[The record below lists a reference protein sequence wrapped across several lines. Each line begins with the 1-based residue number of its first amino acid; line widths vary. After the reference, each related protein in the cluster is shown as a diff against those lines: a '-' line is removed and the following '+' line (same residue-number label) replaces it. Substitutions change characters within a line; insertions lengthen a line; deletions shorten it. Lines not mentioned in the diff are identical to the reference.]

1 MRDRK
6 QYPLYGHNNW
16 SLYNLRC
23 FDLLAWIK
31 TVTLASLIFLPH
43 MLIAETQKEVID
55 KLEKFEQKNIGNLDP
70 WDVADLFGLT
80 KVRRPSEWTS
90 SKLLSLPV
98 PKSNK
103 QMSCLAGALYFEAR
117 GEPIQGQL
125 AVGEVILNRVEDTR
139 YPSSICKV
147 INQGTGRRFACQF
160 TYTCDGKLETVNERK
175 PYEMALKIAKIL
187 MTTHDGKLTR
197 GSTHYHSN
205 YVNPKWS
212 KKFERVAK
220 FGRHIFYRQPMLVSQ
235 R

>member
-1 MRDRK
+1 MR
-6 QYPLYGHNNW
+6 LGHNIR
-16 SLYNLRC
+16 Y

-31 TVTLASLIFLPH
+31 TISVLCLVFLPQI
-43 MLIAETQKEVID
+43 LSADTQKKVID
-55 KLEKFEQKNIGNLDP
+55 KLEKFEQKNIGNLEP
-70 WDVADLFGLT
+70 WDVAHLFGLT

-90 SKLLSLPV
+90 AKLLSLPV
-98 PKSNK
+98 PKSGK
-103 QMSCLAGALYFEAR
+103 QMSCLAEALYFEAR
-117 GEPIQGQL
+117 GEPITGQL
-125 AVGEVILNRVEDTR
+125 AVGEVILNRVEDSR

-160 TYTCDGKLETVNERK
+160 TYTCDGKLETVHERK
-175 PYEMALKIAKIL
+175 AYEMALKLAKIL
-187 MTTHDGKLTR
+187 ITTHDRKLTK

-220 FGRHIFYRQPMLVSQ
+220 YGRHIFYRQPLLVSQ

>member
-1 MRDRK
+1 M
-6 QYPLYGHNNW
+6 W
-16 SLYNLRC
+16 
-23 FDLLAWIK
+23 AWIK

-103 QMSCLAGALYFEAR
+103 QMSCLAEALYFEAR
-117 GEPIQGQL
+117 GEPIKGQL

-160 TYTCDGKLETVNERK
+160 TYTCDGKLETVHERK

-205 YVNPKWS
+205 YVKPKWS

-220 FGRHIFYRQPMLVSQ
+220 FGRHIFYRQPLLVSQ

>member
-1 MRDRK
+1 M
-6 QYPLYGHNNW
+6 
-16 SLYNLRC
+16 
-23 FDLLAWIK
+23 LAWSK
-31 TVTLASLIFLPH
+31 TVTLVSLIFLPH
-43 MLIAETQKEVID
+43 ILIAETQKEVID
-55 KLEKFEQKNIGNLDP
+55 KLEKFEQKKISNLDP
-70 WDVADLFGLT
+70 WDVAHLFGLT

-90 SKLLSLPV
+90 SKLMSLPV

-103 QMSCLAGALYFEAR
+103 QMSCLAEALYFEAR

-160 TYTCDGKLETVNERK
+160 TYSCDGKLEAVHERK

-187 MTTHDGKLTR
+187 MTTHDRKMTR

-220 FGRHIFYRQPMLVSQ
+220 FGRHIFYRQPILLSQ

>member
-1 MRDRK
+1 MR
-6 QYPLYGHNNW
+6 LVHNIR
-16 SLYNLRC
+16 Y

-31 TVTLASLIFLPH
+31 TILVFCLVFLPQI
-43 MLIAETQKEVID
+43 LSADTQKKVID
-55 KLEKFEQKNIGNLDP
+55 KLEKFEQKNIGNLEP
-70 WDVADLFGLT
+70 WDVAHLFGLT

-90 SKLLSLPV
+90 AKLLSLPV
-98 PKSNK
+98 PKSGK
-103 QMSCLAGALYFEAR
+103 QMSCLAEALYFEAR
-117 GEPIQGQL
+117 GEPITGQL
-125 AVGEVILNRVEDTR
+125 AVGEVILNRVEDSR

-160 TYTCDGKLETVNERK
+160 TYTCDGKLETVHERK
-175 PYEMALKIAKIL
+175 AYEMALKLAKIL
-187 MTTHDGKLTR
+187 ITTHDGKLTK

-220 FGRHIFYRQPMLVSQ
+220 YGRHIFYRQPLLVSQ

>member
-1 MRDRK
+1 M
-6 QYPLYGHNNW
+6 
-16 SLYNLRC
+16 
-23 FDLLAWIK
+23 LAWIK

-80 KVRRPSEWTS
+80 KVRRSSEWTF

-103 QMSCLAGALYFEAR
+103 QMSCLAEALYFEAR

-125 AVGEVILNRVEDTR
+125 AVGEVILNRVEDMR

-160 TYTCDGKLETVNERK
+160 TYTCDGKLETVHERK

>member
-1 MRDRK
+1 MR
-6 QYPLYGHNNW
+6 LVHNIR
-16 SLYNLRC
+16 Y

-31 TVTLASLIFLPH
+31 TISVLCLVFLPQI
-43 MLIAETQKEVID
+43 LSADTQKKVID
-55 KLEKFEQKNIGNLDP
+55 KLEKFEQKTIGNLEP
-70 WDVADLFGLT
+70 WDVAHLFGLT

-90 SKLLSLPV
+90 AKLLSLPV
-98 PKSNK
+98 PKSGK
-103 QMSCLAGALYFEAR
+103 QMSCLAEALYFEAR
-117 GEPIQGQL
+117 GEPITGQL
-125 AVGEVILNRVEDTR
+125 AVGEVILNRVEDSR

-160 TYTCDGKLETVNERK
+160 TYTCDGKLETVHERK
-175 PYEMALKIAKIL
+175 AYEMALKLAKIL
-187 MTTHDGKLTR
+187 ITTHDRKLTK

-220 FGRHIFYRQPMLVSQ
+220 YGRHIFYRQPLLVSQ

>member
-1 MRDRK
+1 MR
-6 QYPLYGHNNW
+6 LVHNIR
-16 SLYNLRC
+16 Y

-31 TVTLASLIFLPH
+31 TITVLCLVFLPQ
-43 MLIAETQKEVID
+43 MLSADTQKKVID
-55 KLEKFEQKNIGNLDP
+55 KLEKFEQKNIGNLEP
-70 WDVADLFGLT
+70 WDVAHLFGLT

-90 SKLLSLPV
+90 AKLLSLPV
-98 PKSNK
+98 PKSGK
-103 QMSCLAGALYFEAR
+103 QMSCLAEALYFEAR
-117 GEPIQGQL
+117 GEPITGQL
-125 AVGEVILNRVEDTR
+125 AVGEVILNRVEDSR

-160 TYTCDGKLETVNERK
+160 TYTCDGKLETVHERK
-175 PYEMALKIAKIL
+175 AYEMALKLAKIL
-187 MTTHDGKLTR
+187 ITTHDRKLTK

-220 FGRHIFYRQPMLVSQ
+220 YGRHIFYRQPLLVSQ

>member
-1 MRDRK
+1 M
-6 QYPLYGHNNW
+6 LVLHNIR
-16 SLYNLRC
+16 Y

-31 TVTLASLIFLPH
+31 TITVLCLVFLPQ
-43 MLIAETQKEVID
+43 MLSADTQKKVID
-55 KLEKFEQKNIGNLDP
+55 KLEKFEQKNIGNLEP
-70 WDVADLFGLT
+70 WDVAHLFGLT

-90 SKLLSLPV
+90 AKLLSLPV
-98 PKSNK
+98 PKSGK
-103 QMSCLAGALYFEAR
+103 QMSCLAEALYFEAR
-117 GEPIQGQL
+117 GEPITGQL
-125 AVGEVILNRVEDTR
+125 AVGEVILNRVEDSR

-160 TYTCDGKLETVNERK
+160 TYTCDGKLESVHERK

-187 MTTHDGKLTR
+187 LTTHDRKLTK

-212 KKFERVAK
+212 KKFERIAK
-220 FGRHIFYRQPMLVSQ
+220 FGRHIFYKQPMQVSQ

>member
-1 MRDRK
+1 MVTAV
-6 QYPLYGHNNW
+6 
-16 SLYNLRC
+16 SLV
-23 FDLLAWIK
+23 LLPQIL
-31 TVTLASLIFLPH
+31 VSD
-43 MLIAETQKEVID
+43 TQKEVID
-55 KLEKFEQKNIGNLDP
+55 KLEKLEKKNISNLDP
-70 WDVADLFGLT
+70 WDVAHLFGLT

-103 QMSCLAGALYFEAR
+103 QMSCLAEALYFEAR
-117 GEPIQGQL
+117 GEPIKGQL

-160 TYTCDGKLETVNERK
+160 TYTCDGKLETVHERK
-175 PYEMALKIAKIL
+175 PYETALKIAKIL
-187 MTTHDGKLTR
+187 MTTHNRKLTR

>member
-1 MRDRK
+1 MH
-6 QYPLYGHNNW
+6 LVHNIR
-16 SLYNLRC
+16 Y

-31 TVTLASLIFLPH
+31 TITVLCLVFLPQI
-43 MLIAETQKEVID
+43 LIADTQKKVID
-55 KLEKFEQKNIGNLDP
+55 KLEKFEQKNIGNLEP
-70 WDVADLFGLT
+70 WDVAHLFGLT

-90 SKLLSLPV
+90 AKLLSLPV
-98 PKSNK
+98 PKSGK
-103 QMSCLAGALYFEAR
+103 QMSCLAEALYFEAR
-117 GEPIQGQL
+117 GEPITGQL
-125 AVGEVILNRVEDTR
+125 AVGEVILNRVEDSR

-160 TYTCDGKLETVNERK
+160 TYTCDGKLETVHERK
-175 PYEMALKIAKIL
+175 AYEMALKLAKIL
-187 MTTHDGKLTR
+187 ITTHDGKLTK

-220 FGRHIFYRQPMLVSQ
+220 YGRHIFYRQPLLVSQ

>member
-1 MRDRK
+1 M
-6 QYPLYGHNNW
+6 
-16 SLYNLRC
+16 
-23 FDLLAWIK
+23 LAWIK

-90 SKLLSLPV
+90 SKLLYLPV

-103 QMSCLAGALYFEAR
+103 QMSCLAEALYFEAR

-125 AVGEVILNRVEDTR
+125 AVGEVILNRVKDTR

-160 TYTCDGKLETVNERK
+160 TYTCDGKLETVHERK

-212 KKFERVAK
+212 KRFERVAK
-220 FGRHIFYRQPMLVSQ
+220 FGRHIFYRQPLLVSQ

>member
-1 MRDRK
+1 M
-6 QYPLYGHNNW
+6 
-16 SLYNLRC
+16 
-23 FDLLAWIK
+23 LAWIK

-103 QMSCLAGALYFEAR
+103 QMSCLAEALYFEAR

-125 AVGEVILNRVEDTR
+125 AVGEVILNRVEDMR

-160 TYTCDGKLETVNERK
+160 TYTCDGKLETVHERK

-220 FGRHIFYRQPMLVSQ
+220 FGRHIFYR
-235 R
+235 

>member
-1 MRDRK
+1 M
-6 QYPLYGHNNW
+6 
-16 SLYNLRC
+16 
-23 FDLLAWIK
+23 LAWIK
-31 TVTLASLIFLPH
+31 TVVVASLVFLPH
-43 MLIAETQKEVID
+43 ILVADTQKEVID
-55 KLEKFEQKNIGNLDP
+55 KLERFEQKNISNLDP
-70 WDVADLFGLT
+70 WDVAHFFGLT

-98 PKSNK
+98 PKSDK
-103 QMSCLAGALYFEAR
+103 QMSCLAEALYFEAR
-117 GEPIQGQL
+117 GEPIKGQL

-147 INQGTGRRFACQF
+147 VNEGTGRRFACQF
-160 TYTCDGKLETVNERK
+160 TYTCDGKLETVHERK

-187 MTTHDGKLTR
+187 MTTHDRKLTR

-220 FGRHIFYRQPMLVSQ
+220 FGRHIFYKQPILLSQ

>member
-1 MRDRK
+1 MP
-6 QYPLYGHNNW
+6 PL
-16 SLYNLRC
+16 
-23 FDLLAWIK
+23 IK
-31 TVTLASLIFLPH
+31 TVLVASLGFLPQT
-43 MLIAETQKEVID
+43 LSADNQKEVIN
-55 KLEKFEQKNIGNLDP
+55 KLEKFEQKNISRLDL
-70 WDVADLFGLT
+70 WDVAHFFGLT

-98 PKSNK
+98 PKSDK
-103 QMSCLAGALYFEAR
+103 QMSCLAEALYFEAR
-117 GEPIQGQL
+117 GEPIKGQL

-187 MTTHDGKLTR
+187 MTTHDRKLTR

>member
-1 MRDRK
+1 M
-6 QYPLYGHNNW
+6 
-16 SLYNLRC
+16 
-23 FDLLAWIK
+23 LAWIK

-103 QMSCLAGALYFEAR
+103 QMSCLAEALYFEAR

-125 AVGEVILNRVEDTR
+125 AVGEVILNRVEDMR

-160 TYTCDGKLETVNERK
+160 TYTCDGKLETVHERK

-212 KKFERVAK
+212 KKFKRVAK
-220 FGRHIFYRQPMLVSQ
+220 FGRHIFYIQPMLVSQ

>member
-1 MRDRK
+1 M
-6 QYPLYGHNNW
+6 
-16 SLYNLRC
+16 
-23 FDLLAWIK
+23 LAWIK
-31 TVTLASLIFLPH
+31 TVLVAILIFLPQI
-43 MLIAETQKEVID
+43 LASDTQKETID
-55 KLEKFEQKNIGNLDP
+55 KLEKFEQKTISNLDS
-70 WDVADLFGLT
+70 WDVAHFFGLT

-98 PKSNK
+98 PKSDK
-103 QMSCLAGALYFEAR
+103 QVSCLAEALYFEAR
-117 GEPIQGQL
+117 GEPIKGQL
-125 AVGEVILNRVEDTR
+125 AVGEVILNRVEDSR

-147 INQGTGRRFACQF
+147 VNQGTGRRFACQF
-160 TYTCDGKLETVNERK
+160 TYTCDGKLESVNERK

-187 MTTHDGKLTR
+187 MTTHDRKMTK

-220 FGRHIFYRQPMLVSQ
+220 FGRHIFYRQPILLSQ

>member
-1 MRDRK
+1 MIQHK
-6 QYPLYGHNNW
+6 V
-16 SLYNLRC
+16 
-23 FDLLAWIK
+23 FILLAWIK
-31 TVTLASLIFLPH
+31 TVTIASLIFLPH
-43 MLIAETQKEVID
+43 ILIAETQKEVID
-55 KLEKFEQKNIGNLDP
+55 KLEKYEQKNIGKLDS
-70 WDVADLFGLT
+70 WDVAHLFGLT

-103 QMSCLAGALYFEAR
+103 QMACLAEALYFEAR
-117 GEPIQGQL
+117 GEPIKGQL

-160 TYTCDGKLETVNERK
+160 TYTCDGKLETVHERK

-187 MTTHDGKLTR
+187 MTTHDRRLTR

-205 YVNPKWS
+205 YVNPRWS

>member
-1 MRDRK
+1 MVQHK
-6 QYPLYGHNNW
+6 G
-16 SLYNLRC
+16 
-23 FDLLAWIK
+23 FILLTWIK
-31 TVTLASLIFLPH
+31 TVTIASLIFLPH
-43 MLIAETQKEVID
+43 ILIAETQNEVID
-55 KLEKFEQKNIGNLDP
+55 KLEKYEQKNISKLDQ
-70 WDVADLFGLT
+70 WDVAHLFGLT

-90 SKLLSLPV
+90 SKLRSLPV

-103 QMSCLAGALYFEAR
+103 QMSCLAEALYFEAR
-117 GEPIQGQL
+117 GEPIKGQL
-125 AVGEVILNRVEDTR
+125 AVGEVILNRVEDAR

-160 TYTCDGKLETVNERK
+160 TYTCDGKLETVHEQK

-187 MTTHDGKLTR
+187 MTTHDRRLTR

>member
-1 MRDRK
+1 M
-6 QYPLYGHNNW
+6 
-16 SLYNLRC
+16 
-23 FDLLAWIK
+23 LAWIK
-31 TVTLASLIFLPH
+31 TVIVAILVLLPQ
-43 MLIAETQKEVID
+43 IVVGDTQKEVID
-55 KLEKFEQKNIGNLDP
+55 KLEKFEQKNISNLDP
-70 WDVADLFGLT
+70 WDVAHLFGLT
-80 KVRRPSEWTS
+80 KVRRPSEWTYS
-90 SKLLSLPV
+90 RLLSLPV

-103 QMSCLAGALYFEAR
+103 QMSCLAEALYFEAR

-125 AVGEVILNRVEDTR
+125 AVGEVILNRVEDMR

-160 TYTCDGKLETVNERK
+160 TYTCDGKLETVHERK

-212 KKFERVAK
+212 KKFKRVAK
-220 FGRHIFYRQPMLVSQ
+220 FGRHIFYIQPMLVSQ

>member
-1 MRDRK
+1 M
-6 QYPLYGHNNW
+6 
-16 SLYNLRC
+16 
-23 FDLLAWIK
+23 LAWIK
-31 TVTLASLIFLPH
+31 TVLIASLVFLPQI
-43 MLIAETQKEVID
+43 LVADTQKEVIN
-55 KLEKFEQKNIGNLDP
+55 KLEKFEQKNISNLDP
-70 WDVADLFGLT
+70 WDVAHFFGLT

-98 PKSNK
+98 PKSDK
-103 QMSCLAGALYFEAR
+103 QMSCLAEALYFEAR
-117 GEPIQGQL
+117 GEPIKGQL

-147 INQGTGRRFACQF
+147 VNQGTGRRFACQF
-160 TYTCDGKLETVNERK
+160 TYTCDGKLETVHERK

-187 MTTHDGKLTR
+187 MTTHDRKLTR
-197 GSTHYHSN
+197 GSTHYHSS

-220 FGRHIFYRQPMLVSQ
+220 FGRHIFYRQPILLSQ

>member
-1 MRDRK
+1 M
-6 QYPLYGHNNW
+6 
-16 SLYNLRC
+16 
-23 FDLLAWIK
+23 LAWIK

-103 QMSCLAGALYFEAR
+103 QMSCLAEALYFEAR

-160 TYTCDGKLETVNERK
+160 TYTCDGKLETVHERK